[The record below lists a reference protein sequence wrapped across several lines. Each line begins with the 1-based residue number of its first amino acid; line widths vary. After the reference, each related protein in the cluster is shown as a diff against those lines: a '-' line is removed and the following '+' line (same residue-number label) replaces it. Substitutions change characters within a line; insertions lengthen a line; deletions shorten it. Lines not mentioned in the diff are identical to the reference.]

1 MNVRRRIAVA
11 AATAALAVPLAVAT
25 PAQAAAPALRVT
37 KADVLKALTCKGDL
51 ATSERQPVLFL
62 HGTTSNSKAN
72 WSWNW
77 NRALRQQGPADHWAY
92 CDLDSPESGNEDIQ
106 VAGEYVVRAIRIMHH
121 RAGRDI
127 DLVGHSQGGMVGR
140 WALKYWPDTRG
151 MVDDYVGL
159 SSSNHGT
166 TVFQGQC
173 STTQSCS
180 AANWQQQADSNFLA
194 ALNAGQETYDEIDYT
209 EISTQDDE
217 VVVPSTSPYLTEGPN
232 VTNVSVQELCPT
244 ETVDHFAMAYSNA
257 AWLIGLD
264 ALTHRGPAVLDRVDA
279 STCGAPYMP
288 GVDPAAFPTNVAAA
302 LEQTASSSA
311 SAPMYAQEPRLRC
324 YARPACD

>member
-1 MNVRRRIAVA
+1 MRRLWSVA
-11 AATAALAVPLAVAT
+11 AAVALAVPLLAA
-25 PAQAAAPALRVT
+25 PAQASGPDLRVSR
-37 KADVLKALTCKGDL
+37 AQVLDALTCRGHL
-51 ATSERQPVLFL
+51 AESERQPVLFL
-62 HGTTSNSKAN
+62 HGTTSNSHAN

-77 NRALRQQGPADHWAY
+77 NRALRQQHWAY

-106 VAGEYVVRAIRIMHH
+106 VAAEYVVRAIQIMHH

-180 AANWQQQADSNFLA
+180 AANWQQQAGSHFLT
-194 ALNAGQETYDEIDYT
+194 ALNDGRETYDAVDYT
-209 EISTQDDE
+209 EISTHDDE
-217 VVVPSTSPYLTEGPN
+217 VVVPSTSPYLTAGPN
-232 VTNVSVQELCPT
+232 VTNVAVQDLCPT

-264 ALTHRGPAVLDRVDA
+264 ALTHKGPAVLQRVDA

-288 GVDPAAFPTNVAAA
+288 GVDPAAFPENVAAA
-302 LEQTASSSA
+302 LAQTASSSA
-311 SAPMYAQEPRLRC
+311 TAPQYAEEPRLRC
-324 YARPACD
+324 YAAPDC

>member
-1 MNVRRRIAVA
+1 MNVLRRIAVA
-11 AATAALAVPLAVAT
+11 AAAAAVAVPVGITA
-25 PAQAAAPALRVT
+25 PAQASSGPDLGVT
-37 KADVLKALTCKGDL
+37 RAEVLHALTCKGDL
-51 ATSERQPVLFL
+51 RHSNRQPVLFL

-77 NRALRQQGPADHWAY
+77 NRALRQQDWAY

-140 WALKYWPDTRG
+140 WALKYWPDTRRK
-151 MVDDYVGL
+151 VDDYVGL

-166 TVFQGQC
+166 SQGGC
-173 STTQSCS
+173 SVTQSCT
-180 AANWQQQADSNFLA
+180 AANWQQQAGSHFLT
-194 ALNAGQETYDEIDYT
+194 ALNSGRETFGRVDYT
-209 EISTQDDE
+209 EISTQYDE
-217 VVVPSTSPYLTEGPN
+217 VVVPSTSPYLTAGRN

-244 ETVDHFAMAYSNA
+244 ETVEHFAMAYSNA

-264 ALTHRGPAVLDRVDA
+264 ALTHKGPARLARVDA

-288 GVDPAAFPTNVAAA
+288 GVDPAAFPQNAAAA
-302 LEQTASSSA
+302 LAQTASSSA
-311 SAPMYAQEPRLRC
+311 SAPMYPAEPPLRC
-324 YARPACD
+324 YADRSCG